1 MKGIS
6 AAVITYNEADRLDA
20 CLRALHFCDEIVVV
34 DSGSTDGTPDIAR
47 KYTGRVDYREWTSF
61 REQRNHAISLAGG
74 DWILLVD
81 ADEVV
86 SDELAASIKALPD
99 EPEEDGFL
107 IRRDLYF
114 MGRLMR
120 HGGAFPDWLLRL
132 FRKDKAALRGS
143 PTHDEI
149 KVPGK
154 VTKLD
159 GVIRHY
165 SYRDLEDYFARFN
178 RYTSLAA
185 QERYKKGKRFRF
197 YQNFR
202 PFYEFI
208 MRYFIRGGF
217 LDGYPGFVYAMNSSL
232 YAWTKYTKL
241 RELEDKKAGNDR

>member
-6 AAVITYNEADRLDA
+6 ATVITYNEAERLDR
-20 CLRALHFCDEIVVV
+20 CLQSLSFCDEIVVV
-34 DSGSTDGTPDIAR
+34 DSGSDDGTPDIAR
-47 KYTGRVDYREWTSF
+47 KYTDRVEYREWTGF
-61 REQRNHAISLAGG
+61 RDQRAYAISAAKGP
-74 DWILLVD
+74 WILWVD

-114 MGRLMR
+114 MGRFLR
-120 HGGAFPDWLLRL
+120 HGGAFPDWNLRL
-132 FRKDKAALRGS
+132 FRKDKAVVGGT
-143 PTHDEI
+143 PTHDEV
-149 KVPGK
+149 KAPGK
-154 VTKLD
+154 VGKLE
-159 GVIRHY
+159 GRLEHY

-185 QERYKKGKRFRF
+185 QERYKKGKKFRF
-197 YQNFR
+197 HQNFR

-208 MRYFIRGGF
+208 VRYFVRGGF

-241 RELEDKKAGNDR
+241 RELEEKKTAQK